1 MPKATFIE
9 LGIYMK
15 HIYVINE
22 EKVHVCGKK
31 RTNKNKNKKQQ
42 QQQQQ
47 QQDARTSKTS
57 SFTSEKSMDIPQ
69 MSSSDRNTTND
80 LQNILTKTLFAS
92 T

>member
-31 RTNKNKNKKQQ
+31 RTNKNKNKR
-42 QQQQQ
+42 QQQQ

-57 SFTSEKSMDIPQ
+57 SFKGEKSMDIPQ
-69 MSSSDRNTTND
+69 MSSSDRYTTND